1 MRISTS
7 LIIAG
12 AAVIGLAG
20 LAPTIARELDTH
32 TVTVRVPG
40 GGVETIT
47 YTGKVAP
54 QISFQQVPVSGPVDG
69 SFVAFAPFSSFAGPS
84 FAGFDR
90 ISAEMDRQMDAMM
103 RQALMMAAMPQQSPL
118 YHATLNGVPEG
129 AATFSMV
136 SETSSNGV
144 CTHVTRITQGA
155 GDAKPQMV
163 SQTSGNCG
171 QAVHG
176 AQPASD
182 PDMKQINYRAPAVRP
197 SSRAAL

>member
-32 TVTVRVPG
+32 TVTVRIPG

-54 QISFQQVPVSGPVDG
+54 RVSFQQIPVSGPVDG
-69 SFVAFAPFSSFAGPS
+69 SFAAFAPIGFPS
-84 FAGFDR
+84 FAALDR

-103 RQALMMAAMPQQSPL
+103 RQTQMLAAMPQSPL
-118 YHATLNGVPEG
+118 YHATLKGVPGG
-129 AATFSMV
+129 ATTFSMV

-155 GDAKPQMV
+155 GDARPQVV

-171 QAVHG
+171 EGAHS

-182 PDMKQINYRAPAVRP
+182 PDMKQINYRMPAVHSARGT
-197 SSRAAL
+197 L

>member
-69 SFVAFAPFSSFAGPS
+69 SFVAFAPFPS
-84 FAGFDR
+84 VVAFDR

-103 RQALMMAAMPQQSPL
+103 RQAQMMAAMSQQSPL
-118 YHATLNGVPEG
+118 YHATLNGVPQG

-136 SETSSNGV
+136 SETSSNGA
-144 CTHVTRITQGA
+144 CIHVTRITQGA

-176 AQPASD
+176 ARPAGD
-182 PDMKQINYRAPAVRP
+182 PDMKQINYRMPAVHPARGT
-197 SSRAAL
+197 L